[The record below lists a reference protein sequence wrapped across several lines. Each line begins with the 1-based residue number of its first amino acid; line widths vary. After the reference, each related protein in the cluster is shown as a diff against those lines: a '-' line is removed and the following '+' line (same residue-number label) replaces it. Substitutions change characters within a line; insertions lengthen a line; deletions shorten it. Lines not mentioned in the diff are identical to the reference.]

1 MALVFG
7 IVAELLR
14 RDNGEKSQNH
24 LKDVHDWIVTNY
36 QQLMTAIE
44 EKKEMKNKIETVK
57 YLLVSVQSALE
68 VFDEAQVQYVFLQPP
83 PKNISCLGFLMSY
96 RAQLSPKLKVIDCV
110 FCL

>member
-14 RDNGEKSQNH
+14 RANGEQTQNH

-68 VFDEAQVQYVFLQPP
+68 VFDEAEVSPVNVSKFDNLG
-83 PKNISCLGFLMSY
+83 KMWCLT
-96 RAQLSPKLKVIDCV
+96 
-110 FCL
+110 